1 MSGETVR
8 VFMRD
13 RNNNYF
19 AVLRQAYGAKEIIG
33 ATRIDPRSFCEHVA
47 EEQEPEFFT
56 AFPAV
61 TEAVVKMLL
70 DRELQFVELP
80 CTDAAHW
87 LTILAES
94 EVEIQSL
101 EAEYERKKSAAKAAK
116 DAVDQAISRQRDNI
130 RRATKPQDEVPPI
143 IALAEANP
151 PVVSDESGEKAVDP
165 AEPESIEVQAGE
177 ALLDAID
184 QQIADADAPAV
195 DPEQGF

>member
-19 AVLRQAYGAKEIIG
+19 AVLRQAYGAKDVIG

-47 EEQEPEFFT
+47 EQQEPEFFT

-70 DRELQFVELP
+70 DRELQYIELP

-101 EAEYERKKSAAKAAK
+101 EAEYERKKSAAKVAK
-116 DAVDQAISRQRDNI
+116 EAVDQAISRQRDNI
-130 RRATKPQDEVPPI
+130 RKATKPQDEVPPI
-143 IALAEANP
+143 IALSEAQP
-151 PVVSDESGEKAVDP
+151 EAPVV
-165 AEPESIEVQAGE
+165 EPEVVV
-177 ALLDAID
+177 
-184 QQIADADAPAV
+184 DADAGVTGFELDEVASGVEADEDAPVV